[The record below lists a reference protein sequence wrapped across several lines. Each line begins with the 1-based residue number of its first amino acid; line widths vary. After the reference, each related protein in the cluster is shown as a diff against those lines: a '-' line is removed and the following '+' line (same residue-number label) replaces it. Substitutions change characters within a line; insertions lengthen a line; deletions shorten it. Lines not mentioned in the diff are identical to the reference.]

1 MMIRCCGRR
10 VAIAQDEHATCR
22 LRSAVALP
30 SRAGREQSRTA
41 ASVDAASAPRS
52 RVTSTSCAA
61 RTLQSLSQ
69 AELAEGSAARQHQV
83 PPPAC
88 DDRARRALTCRP
100 RSAADL
106 PSRAGGGPRD
116 SDWPAD
122 GDWADPRGPELGSR
136 PGLRRLL
143 RCGNYAADPADS
155 VDRWNAGR
163 DERLPPPP
171 PPPPLCGRAC
181 GLTREVGW
189 PSGSPRFAG
198 RLRQG
203 WAWAGATSP
212 PWRPPP
218 HYTRLRH
225 VCSSEPACF
234 PLCPQGNCPRCCP
247 FGPALKRT
255 LRVAACQI
263 D

>member
-1 MMIRCCGRR
+1 MRR
-10 VAIAQDEHATCR
+10 PH
-22 LRSAVALP
+22 SAVALP
-30 SRAGREQSRTA
+30 SRTGGGRRRKAASGAAAGVWRSRKTSTHVPSALCSRSSQPSRRRATRLGLAGRWGLGRPQSWGA
-41 ASVDAASAPRS
+41 APASADY
-52 RVTSTSCAA
+52 CAA
-61 RTLQSLSQ
+61 VITLRIPSPGGTPNATS
-69 AELAEGSAARQHQV
+69 GS
-83 PPPAC
+83 
-88 DDRARRALTCRP
+88 
-100 RSAADL
+100 
-106 PSRAGGGPRD
+106 
-116 SDWPAD
+116 
-122 GDWADPRGPELGSR
+122 
-136 PGLRRLL
+136 
-143 RCGNYAADPADS
+143 
-155 VDRWNAGR
+155 
-163 DERLPPPP
+163 
-171 PPPPLCGRAC
+171 PPPLCGRAC